1 MKKNPFEEKKN
12 SQTTN
17 QQKYPTVQHTPNFEV
32 LHGLQEEHFQKWL
45 SMAGTIQRQI
55 DSVFC
60 QMVPLIVYL
69 NTDSYCR

>member
-32 LHGLQEEHFQKWL
+32 LRGLQEEHFQKWL

>member
-32 LHGLQEEHFQKWL
+32 LHGLQEEHFQK
-45 SMAGTIQRQI
+45 
-55 DSVFC
+55 
-60 QMVPLIVYL
+60 
-69 NTDSYCR
+69 